1 MCTQGTQKQTY
12 RVRGR
17 DTDTNTGRYKERLL
31 LLKLLH
37 AFLGWQ
43 WKAKCKII
51 KHIHVLSRQRKV
63 RIKHIHVLSRQR
75 KVSGRV
81 DLQTRLVGWQCMKAF
96 GRSYRSGILSTTGD
110 INGRGNP
117 LPMSIPGDSLKNQC
131 LIYGPYD
138 FTIYLKLSYQ
148 YIVGII

>member
-1 MCTQGTQKQTY
+1 
-12 RVRGR
+12 VR
-17 DTDTNTGRYKERLL
+17 
-31 LLKLLH
+31 
-37 AFLGWQ
+37 
-43 WKAKCKII
+43 I